1 MRSGSLLG
9 FADYCPARQRNGAR
23 FIRDSRID
31 PRAAVAWVSSDH
43 QARGEA
49 RGNARGYS
57 RGVRFGGPVR
67 NGRGSRSE
75 ATKTGKSASSGGGL
89 RRTGNQRIHPGTSE
103 RVRVSFRLARQAGQ
117 CSATLEIPA
126 ERTEMDGAT
135 LQSLLLQLELA
146 GRIGALPG
154 GRFTR
159 LERRFFYVM
168 LHSRQNLLLATPD
181 KSLYEED
188 CKEPCPR

>member
-1 MRSGSLLG
+1 MAEWPLGTPARPANFPQRNRLIAALVSGVLIVEAAMRSGSLITARPANEMG
-9 FADYCPARQRNGAR
+9 RDVFANP
-23 FIRDSRID
+23 RID
-31 PRAAVAWVSSDH
+31 PRAAVAWVSSDD

-67 NGRGSRSE
+67 NGGGSRSE
-75 ATKTGKSASSGGGL
+75 ATETGKSASSGGGL
-89 RRTGNQRIHPGTSE
+89 RRTGNQRIHAGTSE

-126 ERTEMDGAT
+126 ERTEMEGAS

-154 GRFTR
+154 GRFAR
-159 LERRFFYVM
+159 LER
-168 LHSRQNLLLATPD
+168 
-181 KSLYEED
+181 
-188 CKEPCPR
+188 